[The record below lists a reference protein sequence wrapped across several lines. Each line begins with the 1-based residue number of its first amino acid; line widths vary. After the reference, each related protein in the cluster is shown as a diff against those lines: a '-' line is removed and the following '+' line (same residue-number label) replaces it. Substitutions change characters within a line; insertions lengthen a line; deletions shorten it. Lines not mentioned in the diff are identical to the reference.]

1 MTVNIL
7 NDCDKVIS
15 VAMHPLARFMLAVSN
30 HLSYTV
36 VKFHWLKNCI

>member
-15 VAMHPLARFMLAVSN
+15 VAMHPLARFMLA
-30 HLSYTV
+30 LSYTV